1 MSVTT
6 PATTTNSE
14 FDVSG
19 PRYDQRGPVR
29 WLWSHLR
36 RHPVQLVGFLGGSV
50 IMTALNASVPQLTG
64 AAFDAVLG
72 TSGDPARALTLI
84 VLVLLVIVL
93 ARGLFDL
100 MARLSSEVL
109 AKRLERDARD
119 ELYVSLLGKSQTF
132 HNRQRVGDLMARAAN
147 DIRQL
152 SVMIS
157 PGVDLIVDSSLAGL
171 VPLLFIA
178 AIDPRLLLV
187 PCAFA
192 VVFVLALWHY
202 MRQLNPVATRMR
214 EEFGDLNAGL
224 SQAVRGIEVI
234 KVMAQ
239 EGQERTRFRARARR
253 YRDSFVRNGL
263 VQARYL
269 PTLLFAGALAAALWH
284 AIHLQ
289 SIGVITV
296 GDLVAFMGLMVMLGF
311 PTQMSIWTFSL
322 VQIGI
327 ASAGRIL
334 GIVTAETELCQ
345 PADGHAARI
354 SGEIV
359 FDDVTFGYDDGGEPA
374 LRGISFTVKPG
385 ETVAIVGETGS
396 GKSTLT
402 KLVPRIYD
410 VTSGRI
416 LIDGVDVRAW
426 DLDSLRSQI
435 STIEQDIVLFSRSVA
450 ENIAFSLGQRAD
462 REAVIRA
469 AEDAQAAEFIAELDD
484 GYDTVI
490 GERGVTL
497 SGGQRQRLAIARAL
511 LTDPAILILDDSTS
525 AIDSATEDKIQQAIE
540 RVLEGRT
547 TLMITH
553 RLSQIRWADKVV
565 LLRRGELV
573 DCGTHDELIARSPLY
588 RRIFAHYD
596 EADYGPVGDDDVSAS
611 EAAGDGTAGAGAAED
626 GAAEAGAG
634 AAEDGA
640 AEAGAGAAVAGA
652 AGAGAAVAGVAG
664 GRGADG
670 GMAGNGP
677 SGDAASKDDGPP
689 EDMSKDDGPRE
700 GASGSGAGTAVL
712 SGEQGSVR

>member
-1 MSVTT
+1 M
-6 PATTTNSE
+6 
-14 FDVSG
+14 SG
-19 PRYDQRGPVR
+19 PRYDRRGPVR

-36 RHPVQLVGFLGGSV
+36 RHPLYVAGFLGGSLV
-50 IMTALNASVPQLTG
+50 MTVLNAAVPQLTG
-64 AAFDAVLG
+64 MAFDAVLG
-72 TSGDPARALTLI
+72 GKDGAAAALGLITLALLAI
-84 VLVLLVIVL
+84 VTV
-93 ARGLFDL
+93 RGGFDL
-100 MARLSSEVL
+100 VARMSSEVL

-152 SVMIS
+152 SIMVT
-157 PGVDLIVDSSLAGL
+157 PGADLIVDSGLTGL
-171 VPLLFIA
+171 VPIFFIA

-187 PCAFA
+187 PGVFVVVFA
-192 VVFVLALWHY
+192 VALWHY

-214 EEFGDLNAGL
+214 EQFGDLNAGL

-234 KVMAQ
+234 KVTAQ
-239 EGQERTRFRARARR
+239 EGQERLRFRSQARL

-269 PTLLFAGALAAALWH
+269 PTLLFAFAMAAALWH
-284 AIHLQ
+284 AIYLY
-289 SIGVITV
+289 GAGGITV
-296 GDLVAFMGLMVMLGF
+296 GELVAFMGLMGMLGF
-311 PTQMSIWTFSL
+311 PTQISIFTFSL
-322 VQIGI
+322 LQIGI
-327 ASAGRIL
+327 VSAGRIL
-334 GIVTAETELCQ
+334 SIVNTETELEQ
-345 PADGHAARI
+345 RPDGHAAPI

-359 FDDVTFGYDDGGEPA
+359 FEDVTFGHDEGDPV
-374 LRGISFTVKPG
+374 LRKLSFTVRSG

-416 LIDGVDVRAW
+416 LVDGVDVRDW

-450 ENIAFSLGQRAD
+450 ENIAFSQGQRAD
-462 REAVIRA
+462 HEAVARA
-469 AEDAQAAEFIAELDD
+469 AEDAQAAEFIAELED

-511 LTDPAILILDDSTS
+511 LTDPAILVLDDSTS
-525 AIDSATEDKIQQAIE
+525 AIDSATEDLIQQAIG

-553 RLSQIRWADKVV
+553 RLSQIRWADKVL

-573 DCGTHDELIARSPLY
+573 DYGTHDELLARSRLY

-596 EADYGPVGDDDVSAS
+596 EVTGV
-611 EAAGDGTAGAGAAED
+611 DGTSPGEVTGPR
-626 GAAEAGAG
+626 
-634 AAEDGA
+634 
-640 AEAGAGAAVAGA
+640 
-652 AGAGAAVAGVAG
+652 VAGVEVL
-664 GRGADG
+664 
-670 GMAGNGP
+670 
-677 SGDAASKDDGPP
+677 AA
-689 EDMSKDDGPRE
+689 
-700 GASGSGAGTAVL
+700 
-712 SGEQGSVR
+712 EQGEAR